1 MMMEHIAGC
10 QSGANSG
17 EEDDGDHDKDDD
29 LAKDDDDDVMMREH
43 LDGYT
48 PTQVKMAMITKDDND
63 HDKDND
69 DDDMMKEHIA
79 GLTTTK
85 VKMTM
90 TKILDLILQRGPNYF
105 SMLYFFG
112 FRGK

>member
-43 LDGYT
+43 LEGYT

-69 DDDMMKEHIA
+69 DDDELPIQNAIKKTLFRNLQGLKI
-79 GLTTTK
+79 GLTQTCVYATI
-85 VKMTM
+85 VH
-90 TKILDLILQRGPNYF
+90 IQ
-105 SMLYFFG
+105 
-112 FRGK
+112 